1 VIDVATSE
9 DSADDRLRH
18 LLRERYREEQPAPI
32 ACNATLDVLLSHR
45 SVRAY
50 LPKPLHQGTLETL
63 IAAAQSASSSSNL
76 QAWSV
81 IAVEDPDRRS
91 RLAALARNQS
101 HILQA
106 PLFLVWLIDLN
117 RLGRL
122 AAARGEPSEGLD
134 YLESFLMGAVDT
146 SLAAQNAVVALE
158 SLGLGAVYIGAIRNR
173 PAEVSAELGLPPHVF
188 ALFGLCVGW
197 PDPAKPA
204 SVKPRL
210 PNDAVLFRERYND
223 GQAQRNAI
231 DRYNRHLRSF
241 QQEEGLPAQDWSVQ
255 ASDRIRDAKAL
266 HGRHVLR
273 DVLHELGFPLK

>member
-1 VIDVATSE
+1 MAASE
-9 DSADDRLRH
+9 HTADNRLRQ
-18 LLRERYREEQPAPI
+18 LLRERYRDEPFSSTAW
-32 ACNATLDVLLSHR
+32 NATLDVLLSHR

-50 LPKPLHQGTLETL
+50 LSKPLPEGTLETL

-81 IAVEDPDRRS
+81 VAVVDSDHKS

-101 HILQA
+101 HIVQA

-122 AAARGEPSEGLD
+122 AAERDEPSEGLD

-158 SLGLGAVYIGAIRNR
+158 SLGLGAVYIGAIRNK
-173 PAEVSAELGLPPHVF
+173 PAQVAAELDLPPSVF

-210 PNDAVLFRERYND
+210 PRDAVLFRERYSYGD
-223 GQAQRNAI
+223 AQRSAVVS
-231 DRYNRHLRSF
+231 YNGRLRSF
-241 QQEEGLPAQDWSVQ
+241 QQEEGMAVQDWSVQ
-255 ASDRIRDAKAL
+255 ASERIRDAKAL
-266 HGRHVLR
+266 NGRDVLR
-273 DVLHELGFPLK
+273 DVLRELGFPLK